1 MHDID
6 GLVESVSNLAAHSK
20 RVSSSLGARA
30 LVLGK
35 FLEIAT
41 PHLTIAQCRVIG
53 QAFKR
58 GIEDVMALMD
68 DTALPHEFHY
78 ELLSLTNA
86 IAADLEGKSGRSER

>member
-1 MHDID
+1 MQDID
-6 GLVESVSNLAAHSK
+6 GLVESVNNLAAHSK

-35 FLEIAT
+35 FLEVAT
-41 PHLTIAQCRVIG
+41 PHLTTTQCSVIG

-68 DTALPHEFHY
+68 DTALPQEFHS
-78 ELLSLTNA
+78 ELLSLTNT
-86 IAADLEGKSGRSER
+86 IAADLEGQSGRVGR